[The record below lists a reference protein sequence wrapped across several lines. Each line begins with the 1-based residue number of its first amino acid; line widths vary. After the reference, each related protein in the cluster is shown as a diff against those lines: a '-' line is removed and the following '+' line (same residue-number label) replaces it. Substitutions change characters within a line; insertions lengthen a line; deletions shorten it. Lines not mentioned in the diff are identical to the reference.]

1 MKQIVFAMAIAVVL
15 AGVGYWYS
23 ISKSPATLEKS
34 ENDSGKGAT
43 IATQAAAQSQRSD
56 DSKSPFVVNDTKDR
70 ASAAE
75 SVSNNATDENTAERL
90 ADRTLPADW
99 GAELSD
105 DEFNNLVAILKAD
118 ASLFQQLID
127 DFRQETDSVRKQRLA
142 RLLGAV
148 GGDEVTGLASELI
161 FSGDSESRALGL
173 RLLQDVQPGN
183 AQARDIVSGLL
194 ATEVQPEVLK
204 DALSV
209 VSKPGAADAQSRANM
224 SDQVALLTSH
234 EDDGVRSIS
243 LDILSRWSQDGRYT
257 DTFLAGLDDQS
268 EYVRASAAYSLADH
282 EDPSPVVIE
291 RLFGVVRDAEELKT
305 VKRAAVLALRS
316 MPLAE
321 SQLAELAALEKQMNT
336 RPR

>member
-1 MKQIVFAMAIAVVL
+1 MFALAIAAVL

-23 ISKSPATLEKS
+23 NSTTPATQQTG
-34 ENDSGKGAT
+34 ENALGKGETTSAT
-43 IATQAAAQSQRSD
+43 SVETD
-56 DSKSPFVVNDTKDR
+56 NEKSPFVVNDTNDR

-75 SVSNNATDENTAERL
+75 RISSNTTDESAAERST
-90 ADRTLPADW
+90 DGKLPPDW

-118 ASLFQQLID
+118 ANLFRQLID

-142 RLLGAV
+142 MLLGAV
-148 GGDEVTGLASELI
+148 GGDEITGLASELI

-194 ATEVQPEVLK
+194 ATEVQPEILK

-209 VSKPGAADAQSRANM
+209 VAKPGLADAQSRANM

-234 EDDGVRSIS
+234 DDDGVRSIS

-268 EYVRASAAYSLADH
+268 EYVRASAAYSLANH
-282 EDPSPVVIE
+282 EDPSPVIIE
-291 RLFGVVRDAEELKT
+291 RLLGVVRDAEELKT

-336 RPR
+336 QLR

>member
-1 MKQIVFAMAIAVVL
+1 MKHIMVALAIAAVL
-15 AGVGYWYS
+15 AGVGYWYLNS
-23 ISKSPATLEKS
+23 TTPATQETG
-34 ENDSGKGAT
+34 ENALGKGETTSAT
-43 IATQAAAQSQRSD
+43 SVETD
-56 DSKSPFVVNDTKDR
+56 NEKSPFVVNDTNER

-75 SVSNNATDENTAERL
+75 RISSNTTDESAAERST
-90 ADRTLPADW
+90 DRKVPPDW

-118 ASLFQQLID
+118 ASLFRQLID
-127 DFRQETDSVRKQRLA
+127 EFRQETDSVRKQRLA
-142 RLLGAV
+142 MLLGAV
-148 GGDEVTGLASELI
+148 GGDEITGLASELI

-194 ATEVQPEVLK
+194 ATEVQPEILK

-209 VSKPGAADAQSRANM
+209 VAKPGSADAQSRANM

-234 EDDGVRSIS
+234 DDDGVRSIS

-268 EYVRASAAYSLADH
+268 EYVRASAAYSLANH
-282 EDPSPVVIE
+282 EDPSPVIIE
-291 RLFGVVRDAEELKT
+291 RLLGVVREAEELKT

-336 RPR
+336 QLR

>member
-1 MKQIVFAMAIAVVL
+1 MKHIVFALAIAVVL

-23 ISKSPATLEKS
+23 ISKMPATQEADA
-34 ENDSGKGAT
+34 NDSEKGEIT
-43 IATQAAAQSQRSD
+43 AAPSERND
-56 DSKSPFVVNDTKDR
+56 NVKSPFVVNNTKDSTST
-70 ASAAE
+70 ADVVPDNTKDE
-75 SVSNNATDENTAERL
+75 GATERS
-90 ADRTLPADW
+90 ADRKLPPDW

-105 DEFNNLVAILKAD
+105 EEFNNLVAVLKAD

-127 DFRQETDSVRKQRLA
+127 DFRQETDSARKQRLA
-142 RLLGAV
+142 ILLGAV
-148 GGDEVTGLASELI
+148 GGDEITGLASELI

-173 RLLQDVQPGN
+173 QLLQDVQPGN

-194 ATEVQPEVLK
+194 STEVQPEILK

-209 VSKPGAADAQSRANM
+209 IAKPGVADAQSRATM
-224 SDQVALLTSH
+224 SDQVALLTKH

-268 EYVRASAAYSLADH
+268 EYVRASAAYSLANH
-282 EDPSPVVIE
+282 EDPSPVAIE
-291 RLFGVVRDAEELKT
+291 RLFGLVRDAEELKT

-321 SQLAELAALEKQMNT
+321 SQLVELAALEKQMNT
-336 RPR
+336 KPR